1 MAAKRLSH
9 CSLAGGLP
17 GKLERRLALSSRTS
31 SAHARCRLA
40 LQASTQASVSGVP
53 ALDVLMHQILGSGED
68 VGEQL
73 CYLRQKASLLE
84 EAPPMREGI
93 HMMEVHGDT

>member
-1 MAAKRLSH
+1 
-9 CSLAGGLP
+9 
-17 GKLERRLALSSRTS
+17 
-31 SAHARCRLA
+31 
-40 LQASTQASVSGVP
+40 
-53 ALDVLMHQILGSGED
+53 MHQILGSGED